1 MKAFILIILS
11 LCLSVI
17 TKAQSVKMT
26 IEVKKVQPGKG
37 TVVVNIYDKKEVFL
51 KTSFLSKTQKADQS
65 TLKFIIDLPKKGTYA
80 ITVFQDLD
88 NNKKLNQDWLGI
100 PEEPV
105 GYGNNF
111 KPSSKPKFN
120 ECSVTV
126 NEDTSQVISLL

>member
-51 KTSFLSKTQKADQS
+51 KTAFLSKTQKADQS

-111 KPSSKPKFN
+111 KPYSKPKFN

>member
-1 MKAFILIILS
+1 MKTFILIILS

-37 TVVVNIYDKKEVFL
+37 TVVVNIYDKKEGFL
-51 KTSFLSKTQKADQS
+51 KTAFLSKTQNADQS
-65 TLKFIIDLPKKGTYA
+65 TLKLIIDLPKKGTYA

-111 KPSSKPKFN
+111 RPSSKPKFN
-120 ECSVTV
+120 ECSVIV

>member
-37 TVVVNIYDKKEVFL
+37 TVVVNIYDKKEGFL
-51 KTSFLSKTQKADQS
+51 KTAFLSKTQKADQS
-65 TLKFIIDLPKKGTYA
+65 TLKFVIDLPKGTYA

-111 KPSSKPKFN
+111 RPSSKPKFN

-126 NEDTSQVISLL
+126 NEDINQFISLL